1 VKDSNGNLV
10 QGRTRWR
17 RFAAVVIPAA
27 VVAGGL
33 MTGVAQGKVPVALNV
48 SGQTFKISAD
58 SLNGTGFT
66 QYGSVVVKKDGS
78 PIPVAASGIKSAT
91 LTNLCQSVVV
101 IPGQLSLVI
110 RAGRDSGNPASA
122 ENLLIGMDAL
132 AGDAKFTNIDIGT
145 DASAL
150 SKDGMSSHGQAGAFG
165 QEADKVEI
173 HNLKQRAYSTNAGT
187 FTLNGLSMK
196 LNFSGYE
203 CFADSALD

>member
-1 VKDSNGNLV
+1 MKDSNGNLV

-48 SGQTFKISAD
+48 SGQSFKISAD
-58 SLNGTGFT
+58 QLNGTGFT
-66 QYGSVVVKKDGS
+66 QYGSVAVKKDGTQ
-78 PIPVAASGIKSAT
+78 IPVAASGIKSAT
-91 LTNLCQSVVV
+91 LSNLCQSVVV
-101 IPGQLSLVI
+101 VPGHLSLVI
-110 RAGRDSGNPASA
+110 RAGREAGNPASA

-132 AGDAKFTNIDIGT
+132 AGDATFTNIDIGT

-150 SKDGMSSHGQAGAFG
+150 SKDGFSSHGQTGAFG

-196 LNFSGYE
+196 VDLTGYE
-203 CFADSALD
+203 CFADSALN

>member
-1 VKDSNGNLV
+1 MKDSNGNLV

-48 SGQTFKISAD
+48 SGQSFKISAD
-58 SLNGTGFT
+58 QLNGTGFT
-66 QYGSVVVKKDGS
+66 QYGSVAVKKDGTQ
-78 PIPVAASGIKSAT
+78 IPVAASGIKSAE
-91 LTNLCQSVVV
+91 LVNLCQSVVV
-101 IPGQLSLVI
+101 IPGHLSLVI
-110 RAGRDSGNPASA
+110 RAGRGGTPASA

-150 SKDGMSSHGQAGAFG
+150 SKDGFSSHGQNGAFG

-187 FTLNGLSMK
+187 FTLTGLSMK
-196 LNFSGYE
+196 VDLTGYE

>member
-1 VKDSNGNLV
+1 MKDSNGNLV

-48 SGQTFKISAD
+48 SGQSFKISAD
-58 SLNGTGFT
+58 QLNGTGFT
-66 QYGSVVVKKDGS
+66 QYGSVAVKKDGTQ
-78 PIPVAASGIKSAT
+78 IPVAASGIKSAE
-91 LTNLCQSVVV
+91 LYNLCQSVVV
-101 IPGQLSLVI
+101 IPGHLSLVI
-110 RAGRDSGNPASA
+110 RAGRGGTPASA

-150 SKDGMSSHGQAGAFG
+150 SKDGFSSHGQTGAFG

-187 FTLNGLSMK
+187 FTLTGLSMK
-196 LNFSGYE
+196 VDLTGYE